1 MSGALSERDGTVL
14 KLYRKNK
21 SQGLELIYDW
31 YKKYIYTIAY
41 HYTGNKEDALD
52 LTQEVFLAIFKS
64 LERFDDSFS
73 MLPWIKRITINKCL
87 NYLRDKKEAISLN
100 QPLEEGQE
108 IQDLLLSSSNTEEEV
123 LYFDTKETLTKA
135 IHALPPDERMAIILR
150 HMKGMKYAEIAK
162 VMGVPLGTVKTYLH
176 KGRKNLKSSLNI
188 AGLWER

>member
-21 SQGLELIYDW
+21 SQGLELIYDR